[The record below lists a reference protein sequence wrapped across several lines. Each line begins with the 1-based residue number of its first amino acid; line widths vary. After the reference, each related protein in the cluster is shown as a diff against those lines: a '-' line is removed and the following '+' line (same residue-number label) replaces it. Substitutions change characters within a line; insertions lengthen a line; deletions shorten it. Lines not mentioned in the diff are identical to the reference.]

1 MGGGTVTKLF
11 YLLHSYTGNVERG
24 LYCNRLI
31 CHPDKQSNSTE
42 KNRHQINSLSF
53 DRHEE
58 ETAVATFARGLKIAG
73 EQYLENPTG
82 APLIPNWNRIT
93 SAIPDFL
100 DMLHEAVEQDS
111 AIATYAGGTTQ

>member
-1 MGGGTVTKLF
+1 MPSSLPTSTMTV
-11 YLLHSYTGNVERG
+11 
-24 LYCNRLI
+24 
-31 CHPDKQSNSTE
+31 
-42 KNRHQINSLSF
+42 
-53 DRHEE
+53 
-58 ETAVATFARGLKIAG
+58 KIAG